1 MRDGKFETGIQF
13 SRWETGNWEGKKFP
27 SHHINSIDA
36 FSYIFE
42 ITRNT
47 KNFKLPHPFLF
58 QFLRRK
64 GQLSL
69 LQEVHMMTIE
79 TTQQSTTARFIFPL
93 IRPPLFNEDVISM
106 FSGSSSTF
114 FKTMFSRTPLWYHC
128 LSHMS
133 PISIFLTELLY
144 LDFYSLDVKTFPRT
158 KTLLKFKVLERTPRF
173 LRMISFASLL
183 NHARDGE
190 ASCDI
195 SLLGD

>member
-1 MRDGKFETGIQF
+1 M
-13 SRWETGNWEGKKFP
+13 
-27 SHHINSIDA
+27 IDA
-36 FSYIFE
+36 FSYTFE

-47 KNFKLPHPFLF
+47 QNFKWPHPFF
-58 QFLRRK
+58 QFLQRK
-64 GQLSL
+64 WQLSFP
-69 LQEVHMMTIE
+69 QEDQMMTIV
-79 TTQQSTTARFIFPL
+79 TTQQSTVNNSPVIHMSSY
-93 IRPPLFNEDVISM
+93 PPLFNEDVIST
-106 FSGSSSTF
+106 FSGSLSTF